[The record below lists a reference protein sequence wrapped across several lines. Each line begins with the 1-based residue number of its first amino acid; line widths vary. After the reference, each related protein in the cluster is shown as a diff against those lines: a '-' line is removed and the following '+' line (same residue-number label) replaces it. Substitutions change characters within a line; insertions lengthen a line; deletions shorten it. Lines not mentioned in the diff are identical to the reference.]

1 MSTARPPK
9 QKAPALTYTPPA
21 AFAAEDLAMTD
32 TVGISRTAMVQADV
46 YGTQNEVALDAVRQ
60 LVSGSGTLEKQ
71 SDAPARRLAPLGRH
85 IQICA
90 EGDKLAEIEDR

>member
-32 TVGISRTAMVQADV
+32 TVGISRVMVAQ
-46 YGTQNEVALDAVRQ
+46 ALDAVRQ
-60 LVSGSGTLEKQ
+60 LVSGNGAPEEQ
-71 SDAPARRLAPLGRH
+71 SDAPARRVALLGRH